1 MKKPLETVQMVSER
15 FNPWLKKPFETAH
28 KIREVQFRLLK
39 IKDVR
44 KFQKLENSD
53 RYEVYN

>member
-1 MKKPLETVQMVSER
+1 MVSER